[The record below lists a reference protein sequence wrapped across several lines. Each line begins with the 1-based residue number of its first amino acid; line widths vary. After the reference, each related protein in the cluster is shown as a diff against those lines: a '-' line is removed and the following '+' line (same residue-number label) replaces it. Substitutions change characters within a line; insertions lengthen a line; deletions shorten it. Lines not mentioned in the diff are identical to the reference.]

1 MVIGVIF
8 LCLLTGWITLRVLLW
23 YFEKSEKKTKDLN
36 EKTKKNEAPNWLYS
50 LIGIF
55 AGLAM
60 IVGVMYLL
68 NIFGVPI

>member
-23 YFEKSEKKTKDLN
+23 YFEKSEKKSKDLN
-36 EKTKKNEAPNWLYS
+36 EKTKKKEAPNWLYS

-55 AGLAM
+55 VGLAM

>member
-1 MVIGVIF
+1 MVVGGIF

-55 AGLAM
+55 VGLAM

>member
-23 YFEKSEKKTKDLN
+23 YFEKSEQKSKDLN

-55 AGLAM
+55 VGLAM

>member
-55 AGLAM
+55 VGLAM